1 MFKLFILVFL
11 FSFYMFS
18 ASADSGVLNL
28 KDVLKVAKE
37 NNPKLVAAREKL
49 NQYEAQKFLAKSTLY
64 PNLSWIIAGSY
75 QKDASYTGS
84 SKFGGNAYDV
94 YSADLKLSQTLYGK
108 GLLSAINLSEYDKK
122 IQTANIELEERNL
135 TQNVIEAFYR
145 FILNQEALENLL
157 KNQEIIQKSLKTTT
171 KRYESGRGQ
180 LLDILQVKTQL
191 ALIQP
196 QVEQAKNQL
205 MIAGQQLVNY
215 MGEKDHEGLIV
226 KGKLKSLLLRDVQRI
241 IDINNL
247 NFPEYH
253 LNQLQLSQ
261 LDYNRDIILGKN
273 FPTIKLVGDYL
284 YTNYKK
290 TEIFSENSRA
300 WSIQVQLTIPL
311 FSGFSSTHER
321 SLLASQDTQLRIA
334 RKELENTL
342 NLKEV
347 TSLKNL
353 QTSESSLISSESAVR
368 LAEEAQAEGNRLYK
382 LSQIDLL
389 QFLSVQ
395 QNALQAKSSLNQ
407 LKFQSILA
415 YVNYFV
421 ASGQSLTR
429 LVDILVEG

>member
-1 MFKLFILVFL
+1 MFKLFILVFI
-11 FSFYMFS
+11 FTFYMFT
-18 ASADSGVLNL
+18 AVADSGVLNL
-28 KDVLKVAKE
+28 KDVLKIAQE
-37 NNPKLVAAREKL
+37 NNPKLIAAREKL

-64 PNLSWIIAGSY
+64 PNLSWIIGGSY

-122 IQTANIELEERNL
+122 IQLANIEIEERNL
-135 TQNVIEAFYR
+135 TQNVIEAFFR